1 VSSERRAR
9 SPTAAVTAPIDKSL
23 PPVAEL
29 ESVTRTYRMGANEVR
44 ALDELSFV
52 FGRGEYWAVMG
63 SSGSGKST
71 LLNLLGCI
79 DRPTSGSYRIDGE
92 DVSGLSDDEL
102 SEIRS
107 RKLGFV
113 FQSYNLIPQ
122 LNVLEN
128 ILVPLF
134 YQDDPPEDG
143 ERRARELA
151 ERVGLGNRLLHRPL
165 ELSGG
170 QQQRVAIA
178 RALVNQPSLILADE
192 ATGNLDSHT
201 AMEILELL
209 DELHA
214 EGRTIIVVTHEPDV
228 GERAQHV
235 LRLKDG
241 RIEEVVRDQRRVP
254 RLSPEAIGS

>member
-1 VSSERRAR
+1 VGDAQ
-9 SPTAAVTAPIDKSL
+9 
-23 PPVAEL
+23 
-29 ESVTRTYRMGANEVR
+29 VR
-44 ALDELSFV
+44 ALDGVSLSFEA
-52 FGRGEYWAVMG
+52 GSYSAVVG
-63 SSGSGKST
+63 QSGSGKST
-71 LLNLLGCI
+71 LLNVLGCL
-79 DRPTSGSYRIDGE
+79 DRPSSGRYRIDGV
-92 DVSGLSDDEL
+92 DVSTLRDDEL

-107 RKLGFV
+107 TKLGFV

-134 YQDDPPEDG
+134 YQDEPPAGAEA
-143 ERRARELA
+143 RARALA
-151 ERVGLGNRLLHRPL
+151 ERVGLGNRLEHRPL

-178 RALVNQPSLILADE
+178 RALVNHPTLILADE
-192 ATGNLDSHT
+192 ATGNLDSQT
-201 AMEILELL
+201 ALEILALL

-214 EGRTIIVVTHEPDV
+214 EGRTILIVTHEPDV

-241 RIEEVVRDQRRVP
+241 RIESVVRDQNPAPAAALAADLAR
-254 RLSPEAIGS
+254 

>member
-1 VSSERRAR
+1 M
-9 SPTAAVTAPIDKSL
+9 TATDAQTL
-23 PPVAEL
+23 PAVAEL
-29 ESVTRTYRMGANEVR
+29 QQVTRTYRMGGNEVR
-44 ALDELSFV
+44 ALDELTFR
-52 FGRGEYWAVMG
+52 FERGEYWAVMG

-71 LLNLLGCI
+71 LLNVLGCL
-79 DRPTSGSYRIDGE
+79 DRPSTGRYLIDGA
-92 DVSGLSDDEL
+92 DVSRLSDDEL

-107 RKLGFV
+107 SKLGFV

-134 YQDDPPEDG
+134 YQDEPPTGAE
-143 ERRARELA
+143 ERARVLA
-151 ERVGLGNRLLHRPL
+151 ERVGLGRRLEHRPM

-178 RALVNQPSLILADE
+178 RALVNHPSLILADE
-192 ATGNLDSHT
+192 ATGNLDSQT
-201 AMEILELL
+201 AQEILQLL

-214 EGRTIIVVTHEPDV
+214 EGRTIVLVTHEPSV

-241 RIEEVVRDQRRVP
+241 RIESVKRAQKSPVFVRP
-254 RLSPEAIGS
+254 G

>member
-1 VSSERRAR
+1 VIPES
-9 SPTAAVTAPIDKSL
+9 TQQ
-23 PPVAEL
+23 PVAEL
-29 ESVTRTYRMGANEVR
+29 EDVRRTYRMGSSEVH
-44 ALDELSFV
+44 ALDGLSFT

-71 LLNLLGCI
+71 LLNILGCI
-79 DRPTSGSYRIDGE
+79 DRPSSGRYRIDGE
-92 DVSGLSDDEL
+92 DVRGLSDDQL

-107 RKLGFV
+107 AKLGFI
-113 FQSYNLIPQ
+113 FQSYNLIAQ

-134 YQDDPPEDG
+134 YQDDPPADG
-143 ERRARELA
+143 EARARALA
-151 ERVGLGNRLLHRPL
+151 ERVGLGARLEHRPS

-178 RALVNQPSLILADE
+178 RALVNQPALILADE
-192 ATGNLDSHT
+192 ATGNLDSQT
-201 AMEILELL
+201 ALEILALF

-214 EGRTIIVVTHEPDV
+214 EGKTIVVVTHEADV

-235 LRLKDG
+235 LRMKDG
-241 RIEEVVRDQRRVP
+241 RIEEVCRDQNRPAAQRTGQ
-254 RLSPEAIGS
+254 S

>member
-1 VSSERRAR
+1 VSAPAE
-9 SPTAAVTAPIDKSL
+9 PT
-23 PPVAEL
+23 PVALL
-29 ESVTRTYRMGANEVR
+29 ERVTRTYHMGSSEVR
-44 ALDELSFV
+44 ALDELSFS
-52 FGRGEYWAVMG
+52 FGQGEYWAVMG

-71 LLNLLGCI
+71 LLNILGCL
-79 DRPTSGSYRIDGE
+79 DRPSSGTYSVDGV
-92 DVSGLSDDEL
+92 DVGRLTDDRLSDL
-102 SEIRS
+102 RS

-134 YQDDPPEDG
+134 YQDEPPPDAEQ
-143 ERRARELA
+143 RARDLA
-151 ERVGLGNRLLHRPL
+151 ERVGLGNRLSHRPL

-178 RALVNQPSLILADE
+178 RALVNQPAMILADE
-192 ATGNLDSHT
+192 ATGNLDSQT
-201 AMEILELL
+201 AGEILDLF

-214 EGRTIIVVTHEPDV
+214 EGCTILIVTHEPDV

-241 RIEEVVRDQRRVP
+241 SIESVVRDQRPAPP
-254 RLSPEAIGS
+254 RRGTGRP

>member
-1 VSSERRAR
+1 MTSSEAQE
-9 SPTAAVTAPIDKSL
+9 L

-29 ESVTRTYRMGANEVR
+29 EEVTRTYRMGGNEVR
-44 ALDELSFV
+44 ALDQLTFS

-71 LLNLLGCI
+71 LLNVLGCL
-79 DRPTSGSYRIDGE
+79 DRPSSGHYRIDGS
-92 DVSGLSDDEL
+92 DVSRLSDDQL

-107 RKLGFV
+107 AKLGFV
-113 FQSYNLIPQ
+113 FQSYNLIAQ

-134 YQDDPPEDG
+134 YQDEPPVGAE
-143 ERRARELA
+143 ERARELA
-151 ERVGLGNRLLHRPL
+151 ERVGLGNRLHHRPL

-178 RALVNQPSLILADE
+178 RALVNRPSLILADE

-201 AMEILELL
+201 ALEILALF

-214 EGRTIIVVTHEPDV
+214 EGRTIVLVTHEPDV

-241 RIEEVVRDQRRVP
+241 HIESVERGRSAAAAR
-254 RLSPEAIGS
+254 AGA